1 MLDDTTV
8 QSAPQS
14 NDITS
19 VTPSTAGPMT
29 SSSGIDRFTDPHSLG
44 TSQSKPTS
52 DPSLAKI
59 QAITTSRIKRLQA
72 AFDLL
77 QQEQGLDPCTNC
89 TELVFKLWKFY
100 CEAVNIFLSS
110 EKSIDDSCND
120 LVETALLLRRFTIL
134 KCRSALFWRILF
146 SKTFYI
152 HVAISTD
159 MSLIGLQVIYSM

>member
-1 MLDDTTV
+1 MPDDTTI
-8 QSAPQS
+8 QSTPQS
-14 NDITS
+14 DDTTS
-19 VTPSTAGPMT
+19 VTPGTAGPMT

-59 QAITTSRIKRLQA
+59 QAITTSRINRLQA

-77 QQEQGLDPCTNC
+77 QQEQGLGPCTYC

-100 CEAVNIFLSS
+100 CEGVNIFLSS

-120 LVETALLLRRFTIL
+120 LMETALLLRR
-134 KCRSALFWRILF
+134 
-146 SKTFYI
+146 
-152 HVAISTD
+152 
-159 MSLIGLQVIYSM
+159 